1 MEYTMKKTRYP
12 TAGRELDGAD
22 RYDPADTALVGVLAG
37 IQGQLARLDERTLTT
52 TQAVERLAQKTDS
65 LSQTTEALSHKVEA
79 NSHKV
84 EALSHKVEA
93 NSHKVEALSHKV
105 EALSHE
111 TEARFVLADRRQVEL
126 DIRLTARLDS
136 VETKLD
142 GLLAW
147 KQHVMGAVL
156 AAGILGGV
164 LSSALDTVSR
174 LLGVPR

>member
-1 MEYTMKKTRYP
+1 MKKTRYP

-37 IQGQLARLDERTLTT
+37 IQGQLACLDERTLTT

-65 LSQTTEALSHKVEA
+65 LSQTT
-79 NSHKV
+79 

>member
-37 IQGQLARLDERTLTT
+37 IQGQLACLDERTLTT

-65 LSQTTEALSHKVEA
+65 LSQTTEAL
-79 NSHKV
+79 
-84 EALSHKVEA
+84 
-93 NSHKVEALSHKV
+93 SHKVEALSHKV

-136 VETKLD
+136 VETKLE

>member
-65 LSQTTEALSHKVEA
+65 LSQTT
-79 NSHKV
+79 

>member
-1 MEYTMKKTRYP
+1 MKKTRYP

-65 LSQTTEALSHKVEA
+65 LSQTT
-79 NSHKV
+79 